1 MSTEP
6 PVSPGRPVPSRPIP
20 FFSKLFATGLFAGF
34 IPGPTGTWG
43 SLLGAGCYYVLPGTE
58 EPLLLALI
66 IGVAFFAGAYASNV
80 VAERTGHRLTRA
92 AELAKATFQ
101 PASHASADPSIVV
114 IDEIVGMW
122 ASLLLLPKS
131 LPILILAFCFFRLY
145 DIVKPYPARLLE
157 RVPRGWGIMLDDLV
171 AAVYANVSS
180 HVVLLLA
187 RAFLPVIS
195 LGWSP

>member
-1 MSTEP
+1 MNTEHP
-6 PVSPGRPVPSRPIP
+6 ASPGSPDDPRSIP
-20 FFSKLFATGLFAGF
+20 FLSKFFATGLYTGL

-43 SLLGAGCYYVLPGTE
+43 SLLGAACYYLVPGTE
-58 EPLLLALI
+58 QPLLLALI
-66 IGVAFFAGAYASNV
+66 IAVTFFAGAYTSGV
-80 VAERTGHRLTRA
+80 VAERTGHQLTRA
-92 AELAKATFQ
+92 AELAKSAFQ
-101 PASHASADPSIVV
+101 PDAHASPDPSIVV

-187 RAFLPVIS
+187 RAFLPDIS
-195 LGWSP
+195 LG